1 MFDGE
6 NDSESDAIPFPVSEE
21 VTVTPVL
28 KQSDIGVGC
37 RENNAAYFY
46 KESKVAG
53 GGLDYLVGMAAF
65 EVPDLD
71 PGTLDQDEVSMHANT
86 ATFAGQLSKPNRARF
101 ADLTKQTCDVVKK
114 QTLEEVEVSAA
125 NTGDGELGYRGPY
138 T

>member
-1 MFDGE
+1 MFDRE

-71 PGTLDQDEVSMHANT
+71 PGTLDKGEVSMYANT
-86 ATFAGQLSKPNRARF
+86 ASFACQLSQPNRARF
-101 ADLTKQTCDVVKK
+101 ADLTKQICDVVKK
-114 QTLEEVEVSAA
+114 QT
-125 NTGDGELGYRGPY
+125 
-138 T
+138 